1 MPRKH
6 LTMRELLARI
16 NKGRPAGQAALNVQ
30 RMMETIYRGTNV
42 DENQKISSDQL
53 LTLINSVF
61 NAPTIYEPIADLI
74 DSRRNEAMVA
84 LINSHNPYTSNH
96 IRDMT
101 IFSGNPDPEEKLDN
115 HLGQVEVEVDGP
127 YPMTMEWNFK
137 GSPQK
142 INKTIRVKYR
152 YRARNLH
159 DPERPLLE
167 PPHWV
172 SAYLLIGYEDGG
184 E

>member
-1 MPRKH
+1 MPRKN
-6 LTMRELLARI
+6 LTMRELLDRI
-16 NKGRPAGQAALNVQ
+16 NKARPTGQPRLNAQ
-30 RMMETIYRGTNV
+30 RMMNAIYHGTNV
-42 DENQKISSDQL
+42 DENLKISSDQL
-53 LTLINSVF
+53 LTLVNSVF
-61 NAPTIYEPIADLI
+61 NAPEIYEPIADLI
-74 DSRRNEAMVA
+74 DGRRNEAMVS

-101 IFSGNPDPEEKLDN
+101 IFAGNPNPEEKLDN
-115 HLGQVEVEVDGP
+115 DIGQVELEVDGP
-127 YPMTMEWNFK
+127 YAMTMEWNFK

-142 INKTIRVKYR
+142 INKTIRIKYR

-159 DPERPLLE
+159 DPHRPLLE

>member
-1 MPRKH
+1 MPRK
-6 LTMRELLARI
+6 ELSVQNLVDLLS
-16 NKGRPAGQAALNVQ
+16 KSRPW
-30 RMMETIYRGTNV
+30 
-42 DENQKISSDQL
+42 NQK
-53 LTLINSVF
+53 LTGNTMMQAIYAGNEVDDNDKINNNELRSLINCVI
-61 NAPTIYEPIADLI
+61 NTPDLYEPIADLI
-74 DSRRNEAMVA
+74 DGRRNEAMVS
-84 LINSHNPYTSNH
+84 LINSHNPYTSNN
-96 IRDMT
+96 IGDMT
-101 IFSGNPDPEEKLDN
+101 IFSGNPNPEEKLDN
-115 HLGQVEVEVDGP
+115 HIGQVEVEVDGP
-127 YPMTMEWNFK
+127 YSMTMEWNFK

-159 DPERPLLE
+159 DPQRPLLE